1 MVCNRCI
8 MAVENEL
15 EKLGHQPL
23 NITLGEVLLNKELT
37 DSEKEILSLHLQNL
51 GFEMID
57 DKKSR
62 LIGQIKSSIIEIVH
76 HQNSDLKSNLSDYLS
91 SRLHHDYTYLSN
103 LFSETEG
110 TTIEKYFIAQKIE
123 KVKELLVYDEL
134 SLSEIAAKMNY
145 SSVAYL
151 SNQFKKVT
159 GLTPTYFKNIK
170 ENKRRPLDEL

>member
-8 MAVENEL
+8 MAVKDEL
-15 EKLGHQPL
+15 EKLGYLPL
-23 NITLGEVLLNKELT
+23 NITLGEVRLANEMNNEDIQLFSQRMKT
-37 DSEKEILSLHLQNL
+37 L
-51 GFEMID
+51 GFEIID

-62 LIGQIKSSIIEIVH
+62 LITQIKSSIIEIVH
-76 HQNSDLKSNLSDYLS
+76 HQDGDLKSNLSDYLS
-91 SRLHHDYTYLSN
+91 QKLHHDYTYLSN
-103 LFSETEG
+103 LFSEAEG

-134 SLSEIAAKMNY
+134 SLSEIANKMNY

-170 ENKRRPLDEL
+170 DKKRKPLDNL